1 MTVTGVGHCRQVGCP
16 ESGIDEAV
24 AKLVARGYKVGRMEQ
39 METAAEAKQRDGSK
53 ACIRRELLHVHTPAT
68 LVGSGLA
75 RADAIHLLALWE
87 TTAARRGSPAPAAS
101 SASSS
106 QREYDATFGF
116 AFLDAASG
124 AVCAGETRDDF
135 RCEREREREAPASPA
150 RGA

>member
-1 MTVTGVGHCRQVGCP
+1 
-16 ESGIDEAV
+16 
-24 AKLVARGYKVGRMEQ
+24 MEQ
-39 METAAEAKQRDGSK
+39 METAAEAKQRGSR

-101 SASSS
+101 AASSS
-106 QREYDATFGF
+106 QQEYDATFGF

-135 RCEREREREAPASPA
+135 R
-150 RGA
+150 

>member
-1 MTVTGVGHCRQVGCP
+1 
-16 ESGIDEAV
+16 
-24 AKLVARGYKVGRMEQ
+24 MEQ
-39 METAAEAKQRDGSK
+39 METAAEAKQRGSR

-87 TTAARRGSPAPAAS
+87 TTAARLGSPAPAAS
-101 SASSS
+101 AASSS
-106 QREYDATFGF
+106 QQEYDATFGF

-135 RCEREREREAPASPA
+135 RCERERGAPASPA